1 MFLYSTVTA
10 NLLGERSAR
19 TWSGA
24 APKNTHMNRVST
36 AVISSVMRHYKLQ
49 MLCQTLRMG
58 TMATRWTH
66 TEALAQGDPNTPA
79 CADGA
84 PGLMFL
90 RSSSPTKA
98 SEDNSDSCM
107 LHDRHISI
115 YTCNPQ
121 VCDGWPLLIF
131 FFVHMSAL
139 LILQQDKK
147 NQKKKRLKHVP
158 LQVFQVLWHVEN
170 KAKET
175 SLKVRSVC

>member
-10 NLLGERSAR
+10 NLLGARSAR

-58 TMATRWTH
+58 AMATRWTH

-84 PGLMFL
+84 PGPMFL

-131 FFVHMSAL
+131 LGGAHVSFTDFTAG
-139 LILQQDKK
+139 
-147 NQKKKRLKHVP
+147 QKKKRLKHVP